1 MNEVAAEDL
10 VLGIDVGG
18 TTIKGEITDA
28 AGTVIS
34 TATVDTPR
42 GVAAFDAM
50 EDLGTRL
57 LGELPAAR
65 RAHVTR
71 AAVILPGIVDP
82 ERAVAV
88 FSSNV
93 GWRDVK
99 VGDRFGDRWR
109 MPVLIDHDVIVAGW
123 AEWRYGAGRGTD
135 DVCVLIVGT
144 GISGML
150 SVGGRLVR
158 GAAGQAGEF
167 GHIPV
172 RHRDGL
178 PCPCGNTGCVE
189 TVASGPNIARA
200 YSRRTGRGISGAEA
214 VFAALGSDQDARAV
228 VDDAIDAIAEA
239 LLGVI
244 HATCPELI
252 VLGGGLAGAGPILTD
267 SLHARLSALLRVT
280 PVPRVALGAFG
291 IRAGLVGAARLARAG
306 SLT

>member
-1 MNEVAAEDL
+1 MNEVAAGDL

-18 TTIKGEITDA
+18 TTIKGEITDG
-28 AGTVIS
+28 AGAVVS

-50 EDLGTRL
+50 EDLGARL

-65 RAHVTR
+65 RDRVAR

-82 ERAVAV
+82 ARSLAV
-88 FSSNV
+88 FSSNI

-99 VGDRFGDRWR
+99 VGDRFGERWGI
-109 MPVLIDHDVIVAGW
+109 PVLIDHDVTVAGW
-123 AEWRYGAGRGTD
+123 AEWRYGAGRGSD

-178 PCPCGNTGCVE
+178 PCPCGNIGCVE

-200 YSRRTGRGISGAEA
+200 YTRRTGRGISGAEA
-214 VFAALGSDQDARAV
+214 VFAALGSDRDAGAV
-228 VDDAIDAIAEA
+228 VHDAIDAIAEA
-239 LLGVI
+239 LLGTI

-252 VLGGGLAGAGPILTD
+252 VLGGGLAGAGPVLTD
-267 SLHARLSALLRVT
+267 TLHSRLSALLRVA
-280 PVPRVALGAFG
+280 PVPRVALGEFG
-291 IRAGLVGAARLARAG
+291 IRSGLVGAAKLARAG
-306 SLT
+306 ALA